1 MPRCILNLWEVYSMP
16 PKRFY
21 IYVFSRG
28 SSWFRSCV
36 NYDRLGLYRNCR
48 CAANIS
54 QRRIITLPQLTG
66 LTLLSQWQISRLPW
80 PFVAVTDPAAVD
92 ETFPK
97 FSGFSSEKSRPNDA
111 SEAWN
116 CVLWPQKPSNWC
128 LWGTELL
135 VIAAK
140 AVQMM
145 PLRHE
150 TARYGRMQ
158 KPSKW
163 CLWGTKLLVI
173 AAKAVQ
179 NMPLRHETSR
189 FCRKSRPNDASEA
202 RNFSL

>member
-1 MPRCILNLWEVYSMP
+1 MFYSIIMMPRCILNLWEVYSMP

-28 SSWFRSCV
+28 SSWFRSCM

-54 QRRIITLPQLTG
+54 QRRIIILPQLTG

-111 SEAWN
+111 SEKRN
-116 CVLWPQKPSNWC
+116 FSFLPQKRTNDAS
-128 LWGTELL
+128 
-135 VIAAK
+135 AARK
-140 AVQMM
+140 FSFL
-145 PLRHE
+145 P
-150 TARYGRMQ
+150 Q
-158 KPSKW
+158 K
-163 CLWGTKLLVI
+163 
-173 AAKAVQ
+173 
-179 NMPLRHETSR
+179 
-189 FCRKSRPNDASEA
+189 RPNAASEA
-202 RNFSL
+202 RNF